1 MIPEEDL
8 GPAWLRDY
16 GHTDFGDIEA
26 DILAMEDFAAK
37 LKADVERNYA
47 PRAQDVSHSM
57 LTTLPP
63 AHTAFAELQLF
74 LAAHERAQD
83 AALQNVYNY
92 ANGTY
97 GFATAAHEV
106 SEKYRGADAFARA
119 KVTDVHAGLR
129 TAGLLPATEEEI

>member
-1 MIPEEDL
+1 MIPDEDL

-26 DILAMEDFAAK
+26 DILAMEEFAAR
-37 LKADVERNYA
+37 LKADVEQNYS
-47 PRAQDVSHSM
+47 PRALEVTDTM

-63 AHTAFAELQLF
+63 ADERFSELHLF

-83 AALQNVYNY
+83 TALQNVYNY

-97 GFATAAHEV
+97 GFATAAREV
-106 SEKYRGADAFARA
+106 SEQYRGADAYARA
-119 KVTDVHAGLR
+119 RVTDVHAGLR
-129 TAGLLPATEEEI
+129 IAGILPAGEGQI